1 MTYLCLLQASDAVL
15 GALCTFSFNLFNNLL
30 SKVYVSHILSRQVSK
45 SWDNLPDITQLVNGG
60 ARTEN

>member
-1 MTYLCLLQASDAVL
+1 MTYLCLLQAGDAVL
-15 GALCTFSFNLFNNLL
+15 GALCTLSFSLFNNLL
-30 SKVYVSHILSRQVSK
+30 RKVYVFHILLRQVSE